1 MVALGDYQ
9 AHDTVGFIFGCVLAP
24 ALVLVGVPLTYAIGR
39 KGNDKFK
46 YSLSSRLPKL
56 LALWRLT
63 CFVFGLVTLGYSVS
77 SQHVWYVGRTD
88 HLLAS
93 KDARQTNPLC
103 VPGRSPTSLRG
114 TGC

>member
-1 MVALGDYQ
+1 MVLLILGDYQ
-9 AHDTVGFIFGCVLAP
+9 ANNTAGFIFGCVLAT

-46 YSLSSRLPKL
+46 YSLSSRVPKL

-63 CFVFGLVTLGYSVS
+63 CFVFGLVTLGYTTSGA
-77 SQHVWYVGRTD
+77 HVWYVGRAD

-93 KDARQTNPLC
+93 NDAGLY
-103 VPGRSPTSLRG
+103 
-114 TGC
+114 